1 MNQTLKKVFLAPL
14 VLLAAV
20 GMLSGCGSN
29 SATPPNEKSLRA
41 VSTLTEFPME
51 ISMANEILIQ
61 ECIRKETGL
70 NPPLNISEVN
80 RRPLTHPMSNVFTS
94 EAEAKQLGYIT
105 TFKDEPDALELWI
118 KSLSA
123 QDQQRYWTAFT
134 GPPDGPE
141 VEVAGSYGQIVSTAK
156 AGCNSS
162 AIAQVYGSIE
172 SNLSLTLMINEY
184 LVAAYSSAGNR
195 DAELTRLVPKFEQCM
210 KDHGYSVTGFGVQN
224 LAATMLGKYKKLGE
238 KPNAEEQKLAA
249 ADFACQNEIDLLGVI
264 NKNFAQ
270 GADAWLQAN
279 EGKLLAMQEELN
291 KAKDRAI
298 KIING

>member
-51 ISMANEILIQ
+51 ISMAKEILIQ
-61 ECIRKETGL
+61 ECIRKKTGL
-70 NPPLNISEVN
+70 NPPLNVSEGQTRPITHGISN
-80 RRPLTHPMSNVFTS
+80 IFSS
-94 EAEAKQLGYIT
+94 EAEATRIGYVST
-105 TFKDEPDALELWI
+105 YVDEPDAVEVWRM
-118 KSLSA
+118 SLSA
-123 QDQQRYWTAFT
+123 ADLERYETAVS
-134 GPPDGPE
+134 GPIDGPE
-141 VEVAGSYGQIVSTAK
+141 VEVAGSDGQIMSMSKT
-156 AGCNSS
+156 GCASS
-162 AIAQVYGSIE
+162 AVAQVYGSIE
-172 SNLSLTLMINEY
+172 NSLSFALLTNEY
-184 LVAAYSSAGNR
+184 FVAARNASSNR
-195 DAELTRLVPKFEQCM
+195 DATLSPLVPKFEQCM
-210 KDHGYSVTGFGVQN
+210 KDRGYSVKGFGVQN
-224 LAATMLGKYKKLGE
+224 LAVTMLGKYKKPGQ
-238 KPNAEEQKLAA
+238 KPNADEQKLAA
-249 ADFACQNEIDLLGVI
+249 ADSACQNEINLRGVI
-264 NKNFAQ
+264 NESVAQ